1 LASENGAKA
10 GNRKDM
16 EKEDG
21 VRNEAYKPT
30 GNIFFVCFLAV

>member
-1 LASENGAKA
+1 MTQSLGIN

-21 VRNEAYKPT
+21 VRNEAYKPP
-30 GNIFFVCFLAV
+30 GDNF